1 MKIEIK
7 REKQINQR
15 FYIICSVVTGII
27 MILLLIE
34 FFSRGAF
41 VVSQISFFYISLLL
55 IYSLHKEFLRWLGE
69 VKDRK
74 GEYFVYTWIGMSLV
88 LALIDFFT
96 QGYFTQT
103 PKGEITLTLGTLY
116 SITIQVGVIFVLTK
130 FIKTINI
137 ITKRRF
143 KV

>member
-74 GEYFVYTWIGMSLV
+74 GEYFVYTWIGMSLS

-103 PKGEITLTLGTLY
+103 PKGEIAPTLGTLY

-130 FIKTINI
+130 FIKTVNI

-143 KV
+143 KI